1 MGEVAAQRSKAQT
14 SPPCGKMA
22 PPISPAGAFPPH
34 TPTRSPTGDVTIL
47 SDSRFEI
54 SFQPLAMA
62 DTDYSDQDTRDW
74 GGDFD
79 PFEDPQER
87 RVLFATFDSFR

>member
-1 MGEVAAQRSKAQT
+1 M
-14 SPPCGKMA
+14 
-22 PPISPAGAFPPH
+22 
-34 TPTRSPTGDVTIL
+34 TIL